1 MSISE
6 ILYPQSLEEVKN
18 LLDTYKNSKILAGG
32 TDLVL
37 DLRRGKFETDYL
49 ISLSKINELKAIE
62 DKGESISIGTMVT
75 FTELK
80 ENPLIKKYF
89 NALINSASSMGA
101 PQIRNVATIGGNIVN
116 AAPAADSIPS
126 IMCFDGVLI
135 IECKGTKR
143 TVSCE
148 EYFRNY
154 ENQFIKDN
162 EILVEILLPKTQSNS
177 GFYKLGKRNALAI
190 SRLTASVNIN
200 IIESKIMS
208 FKLAL
213 GAVGKYPF
221 IVKEIE
227 DLVLGKE
234 VNYILQDEVTEVLRS
249 IVYESIKN
257 RKTMPFK
264 KEAVKGVYKEAVLR
278 ALMSGGNLNE

>member
-18 LLDTYKNSKILAGG
+18 LLDDNKNSKILAGG

-37 DLRRGKFETDYL
+37 DLRRGKIETDYL

-62 DKGESISIGTMVT
+62 DKGESISIGSMVT

-80 ENPLIKKYF
+80 ENSLIKKYF
-89 NALINSASSMGA
+89 SALINAASSMGA
-101 PQIRNVATIGGNIVN
+101 PQIRNMATIGGNIVN
-116 AAPAADSIPS
+116 AAPAADSIPC
-126 IMCFDGVLI
+126 IMCFEGVLI
-135 IECKGTKR
+135 IEGKGTKR
-143 TVSCE
+143 TASCE

-162 EILVEILLPKTQSNS
+162 EVLVEIILPKIQSNS

-200 IIESKIMS
+200 IIESKIKS

-221 IVKEIE
+221 MVKEIE
-227 DLVLGKE
+227 SLVVGKE
-234 VNYILQDEVTEVLRS
+234 VNYILQDEVTEVLS
-249 IVYESIKN
+249 NIVYESIKN

-278 ALMSGGNLNE
+278 ALMSGGSLNE